1 MIPLVSNLAPLV
13 CAVLLVTTGA
23 GKAFGRQTAQLAA
36 NTVLVRVLNDG
47 RRATLALRAV
57 GVVELVLAAALFA
70 VPDTVAPGVATAAL
84 GAGFT
89 GYLAYARATAPESS
103 CGCSARAEGPIG
115 VRAFTRAGL
124 VVAGGAVAATADAPW
139 WSQVS
144 DRPAASAGVL
154 VAAAAVLAV
163 LVADLDRTLRVPL
176 RRARLRLFGHPLPPA
191 GAAGDRVP
199 VAASVELLENSL
211 AWQAAMP
218 IVRSGLLDHWDDEGW
233 RVLHYTGAYRD
244 ARGSHPAS
252 VLFALDLTLTVD
264 SAPHP
269 AVRVS
274 VIDDVTGEVVPS
286 AVPTPDPLRSPLPL
300 AT

>member
-13 CAVLLVTTGA
+13 CAVLLAATGA
-23 GKAFGRQTAQLAA
+23 GKLFGRQTAQLAA

-47 RRATLALRAV
+47 RRATLALRSVGAAELAV
-57 GVVELVLAAALFA
+57 AAALFA
-70 VPDTVAPGVATAAL
+70 APDTVLPGVATAVL

-89 GYLAYARATAPESS
+89 GYLAYARVTAPESS

-124 VVAGGAVAATADAPW
+124 VVAGGVLAATADAPW
-139 WSQVS
+139 WTEAAR
-144 DRPAASAGVL
+144 RPAGTTAVL
-154 VAAAAVLAV
+154 VLAAVLLAV
-163 LVADLDRTLRVPL
+163 LAADLDRALRVPL
-176 RRARLRLFGHPLPPA
+176 RRARLRVFGHPLPPA
-191 GAAGDRVP
+191 AGTGDRVP
-199 VAASVELLENSL
+199 VAASVELLERSL

-218 IVRSGLLDHWDDEGW
+218 VVRSALLDHWDEEGW
-233 RVLHYTGAYRD
+233 RVLHYAGAYRD
-244 ARGSHPAS
+244 GRGTHPAS

-264 SAPHP
+264 SAPNP

-274 VIDDVTGEVVPS
+274 VIDDETGEVVPS
-286 AVPTPDPLRSPLPL
+286 AVTPVPRRAPLPM